1 MSKRK
6 EDISFD
12 IFLNN
17 KNVMENMDER
27 TKPIWDE
34 KSSEIS
40 IGRKLKFG

>member
-12 IFLNN
+12 IYLNN
-17 KNVMENMDER
+17 RNVMEIMDEP
-27 TKPIWDE
+27 TKPIWNE

-40 IGRKLKFG
+40 IGRKMKFG